1 MTGTVWTG
9 DSLENFAYGGK
20 GREKLARGPLW
31 GPPKP
36 RLKEMGIGRGW
47 YKRRNIKGRRRHTM
61 HISVNIRAL
70 LSLSK
75 SLKGVQIDKKH
86 TGL

>member
-1 MTGTVWTG
+1 
-9 DSLENFAYGGK
+9 
-20 GREKLARGPLW
+20 
-31 GPPKP
+31 
-36 RLKEMGIGRGW
+36 
-47 YKRRNIKGRRRHTM
+47 M

>member
-1 MTGTVWTG
+1 
-9 DSLENFAYGGK
+9 
-20 GREKLARGPLW
+20 
-31 GPPKP
+31 
-36 RLKEMGIGRGW
+36 
-47 YKRRNIKGRRRHTM
+47 M

-75 SLKGVQIDKKH
+75 SLKGVEQIDKKH

>member
-1 MTGTVWTG
+1 
-9 DSLENFAYGGK
+9 
-20 GREKLARGPLW
+20 
-31 GPPKP
+31 
-36 RLKEMGIGRGW
+36 MGIGRGW
-47 YKRRNIKGRRRHTM
+47 YKKRNIKGKRRHTM

-75 SLKGVQIDKKH
+75 SLKGVEQIDKKH